1 MGVFGQPDAILLAK
15 QRWAPWRSNKKKFN
29 AFSKRFPPERLPI
42 LDRIVGRLASEDGE
56 RELIWDADE
65 VAVIRDIVAHKN
77 RERFFDADEAD
88 RYLRHLSDHDV
99 RRRASSPA
107 AISRNLRLVPRKPV
121 P

>member
-1 MGVFGQPDAILLAK
+1 MALEQEEI
-15 QRWAPWRSNKKKFN
+15 QRLFETI
-29 AFSKRFPPERLPI
+29 PPERLPI